1 MKWVIMSLLFIIVM
15 SFCFTLFIVFN
26 WVLYNPDTGIEP
38 TLDEFAQ
45 ESFSRYYRQWW
56 DGITNNI
63 AFGFGLSGVLCL
75 FLAIICYIA
84 SVFDNKPGADV
95 Y

>member
-1 MKWVIMSLLFIIVM
+1 M

-26 WVLYNPDTGIEP
+26 WFLYNPDTGIQP

-45 ESFSRYYRQWW
+45 ESFSRSYLDWW
-56 DGITNNI
+56 DNINTNI
-63 AFGFGLSGVLCL
+63 AFGFGLAGVVCM

-84 SVFDNKPGADV
+84 DVFDTRRLDA
-95 Y
+95 